1 MERMELGYSHV
12 PLLSSSQKKIIV
24 HSEEHKNTIT
34 SNLNR
39 TGRFLCLTRKKNN
52 FVYLSLIV
60 RSD

>member
-1 MERMELGYSHV
+1 MELGYSHV
-12 PLLSSSQKKIIV
+12 PLLSSSQKKMIV
-24 HSEEHKNTIT
+24 HSEEHENTVT

-52 FVYLSLIV
+52 LVYLSLTA